1 MTTDLAKQLDEL
13 IEFLGH
19 EQAQLRQVAAEY
31 ILGLSAGDAGDLLK
45 DAESGRLPRLL
56 AALDKALA
64 DEPEIAHLSIK
75 TFITLSKDHAVLV
88 HLNNPE
94 FLLKIL
100 TLILTPSSVLA
111 SLACML
117 LSNLTHN
124 AEIART
130 LVRLAPVTAIKA
142 PPAVVMP
149 EHQIPPADRP
159 RVRFL
164 RASVEM
170 VLAQPTAMDQLV
182 EVFVRGVGA
191 TTDKNAKPQR
201 WYNKDADFHFLA
213 SVFANV
219 SQHSE
224 GRAFFLTP
232 IVQRYPEEPAKKP
245 ANPEPKKAKTEPKP
259 KGGKPNNKKNKGK
272 NSKPSASTPAPAP
285 TALEGTSTST
295 TTAVLSEADP
305 TTALSKILCF
315 TDYPDLIRRGGV
327 TSTVKNVTFDLRAH
341 PDFLDAKHP
350 NYLLHSLLV
359 PLAPAEIA
367 DALLES
373 DQIVDLDTIPDWLLS
388 LPTDHYVERDFGLK
402 SALLEGVLVLASTRA
417 GRTALRAAG
426 AYLVIREYHKEE
438 EHVPCRLVAERIVD
452 MLMRDE
458 GETEDLQHLLESV
471 GLNMPDKELEA
482 VVTGKLGDMDIEVE
496 YTGDKKAERKAA
508 PATTA
513 AVPAAAA
520 PVSAPAQAA
529 MDEDEESDD
538 DLAIEEIC

>member
-19 EQAQLRQVAAEY
+19 EQPQLRQVAAEY
-31 ILGLSAGDAGDLLK
+31 ILGLSAGDAGELLK
-45 DAESGRLPRLL
+45 DTESGRLPRLL

-245 ANPEPKKAKTEPKP
+245 AIPEPKKAKTEPKP

-496 YTGDKKAERKAA
+496 RRRRRR
-508 PATTA
+508 
-513 AVPAAAA
+513 PAAAA
-520 PVSAPAQAA
+520 PAAVPTPAPAA
-529 MDEDEESDD
+529 MDEDEEDD
-538 DLAIEEIC
+538 DDMAIEEIC